1 MKKGKIVLTR
11 FPFTNLSS
19 DKRRPALIL
28 IDTEASDPDTIVAF
42 ISSVIPESLS
52 ASDLLLHED
61 HPDFERTGLIKN
73 SIVKLDKL
81 ATLDKSIFTGEM
93 GSLSSSLFIE
103 AQEKLKC
110 ALQLENGEGKG
121 FIEA

>member
-1 MKKGKIVLTR
+1 MQKGKIVLTR

-19 DKRRPALIL
+19 DKRRPALVL
-28 IDTEASDPDTIVAF
+28 IDTEFSDPDTIVAF

-61 HPDFERTGLIKN
+61 HPDFERTGLTKN
-73 SIVKLDKL
+73 SVIKLDKI

-93 GSLSSSLFIE
+93 GSLPTGLFSE
-103 AQEKLKC
+103 AQEKLKRV
-110 ALQLENGEGKG
+110 LQL
-121 FIEA
+121 

>member
-42 ISSVIPESLS
+42 ISSVIPES
-52 ASDLLLHED
+52 
-61 HPDFERTGLIKN
+61 
-73 SIVKLDKL
+73 
-81 ATLDKSIFTGEM
+81 
-93 GSLSSSLFIE
+93 
-103 AQEKLKC
+103 
-110 ALQLENGEGKG
+110 
-121 FIEA
+121 